1 MRKRIIKYIVFI
13 LFVLYQQMTFATTA
27 DSLSNDTVR
36 VKENVVKK
44 VEAETMVMK
53 NYFSLSKVL
62 IAVIL
67 LTLTYFFL
75 KVVSAILSVWAE
87 KSTKHRITI
96 KGLIPL
102 TRIIVWFGT
111 FTFIL
116 VAVFRP
122 PLASILAFAASIG
135 VAVGFAAQDF
145 LKNIF
150 GGIVII
156 IDKPFQIGDKVE
168 IGNHYGE
175 VVSIGLRSTRI
186 VTPDDSLV
194 SVPNAEVMNQSVS
207 NANVS
212 EENCQVSTEI
222 YLPLTAN
229 MEIVKQRALE
239 AAKVSKYIF
248 LNKPIVILFSQES
261 FANKVMLKVKVKAYV
276 NDIRNEFIFKSEIT
290 QLLTKEFSN
299 YYQSEID
306 KEFGLD

>member
-1 MRKRIIKYIVFI
+1 MKKRIIKYII
-13 LFVLYQQMTFATTA
+13 LIFFVLNQQVVFATTV
-27 DSLSNDTVR
+27 DNFSSDTTQ
-36 VKENVVKK
+36 VKENVIKK
-44 VEAETMVMK
+44 VEAETSVMK
-53 NYFSLSKVL
+53 NYFSFTKVL
-62 IAVIL
+62 ITIIL
-67 LTLTYFFL
+67 LTLTFFFL
-75 KVVSAILSVWAE
+75 KVVSAILSAWSE
-87 KSTKHRITI
+87 KNTKHRIVI
-96 KGLIPL
+96 KGLIPI

-135 VAVGFAAQDF
+135 VAVGFAAQDL

-150 GGIVII
+150 GGIAII
-156 IDKPFQIGDKVE
+156 IDNPFQIGDKVE

-186 VTPDDSLV
+186 VTPDDSVV
-194 SVPNAEVMNQSVS
+194 SVPNSAIMSQPVS

-222 YLPLTAN
+222 FLPLTAN
-229 MEIVKQRALE
+229 MEVVKQRALE

-248 LNKPIVILFSQES
+248 LNKPIVVLFSQEN
-261 FANKVMLKVKVKAYV
+261 FANMVMLKVKVKAYV

-290 QLLTKEFSN
+290 QILTKEFSN
-299 YYQSEID
+299 YYI
-306 KEFGLD
+306 K

>member
-1 MRKRIIKYIVFI
+1 MKKRIIKYIIFTV
-13 LFVLYQQMTFATTA
+13 FVLCQQMTFATTV
-27 DSLSNDTVR
+27 DSLLVDSVE
-36 VKENVVKK
+36 VKQSVVKK
-44 VEAETMVMK
+44 VEAETQTMK
-53 NYFSLSKVL
+53 NYFSISKVL
-62 IAVIL
+62 VSIVL
-67 LTLTYFFL
+67 LTLTFFFL
-75 KVVSAILSVWAE
+75 KVVSALLSVWAE

-102 TRIIVWFGT
+102 IKIIAWLGT

-135 VAVGFAAQDF
+135 VAVGFAAQDL

-168 IGNHYGE
+168 IGSHYGE
-175 VVSIGLRSTRI
+175 VISIGLRSTRI
-186 VTPDDSLV
+186 VTPDDNRV

-207 NANVS
+207 NANAS
-212 EENCQVSTEI
+212 EENCQVSTEV

-229 MEIVKQRALE
+229 MDIVKQRALE

-248 LNKPIVILFSQES
+248 LNKYLQI
-261 FANKVMLKVKVKAYV
+261 K
-276 NDIRNEFIFKSEIT
+276 
-290 QLLTKEFSN
+290 
-299 YYQSEID
+299 
-306 KEFGLD
+306 

>member
-1 MRKRIIKYIVFI
+1 MKKRIIKYIIFAV
-13 LFVLYQQMTFATTA
+13 FVLCQQIAFATPV
-27 DSLSNDTVR
+27 DSLSTDTVQ
-36 VKENVVKK
+36 VKENVVIK
-44 VEAETMVMK
+44 VEAETKVMK

-62 IAVIL
+62 ISVVL
-67 LTLTYFFL
+67 LTLTFFFL
-75 KVVSAILSVWAE
+75 KIVSAILSVWAE

-111 FTFIL
+111 LTFIL

-156 IDKPFQIGDKVE
+156 IDRPFQIGDKVE

-229 MEIVKQRALE
+229 MEIIKQRALE

-248 LNKPIVILFSQES
+248 LNKPIVVLFSQES
-261 FANKVMLKVKVKAYV
+261 FANMVMLKVKVKAYV

-299 YYQSEID
+299 YYKSEV
-306 KEFGLD
+306 E

>member
-1 MRKRIIKYIVFI
+1 MKKRVIKYIIFI
-13 LFVLYQQMTFATTA
+13 VFVLFQQMAFATVV
-27 DSLSNDTVR
+27 DSLSIDTIES
-36 VKENVVKK
+36 KENVIKK
-44 VEAETMVMK
+44 VEAETQVMK
-53 NYFSLSKVL
+53 NYFSLTKVL
-62 IAVIL
+62 IAIVL

-75 KVVSAILSVWAE
+75 KVVSSVLSAWAE

-96 KGLIPL
+96 KGLIPIL
-102 TRIIVWFGT
+102 RIVVWFGT

-135 VAVGFAAQDF
+135 VAVGFAAQDL

-194 SVPNAEVMNQSVS
+194 SVPNSDVMNQSVS

-248 LNKPIVILFSQES
+248 LNKPIVVLFSQES

-290 QLLTKEFSN
+290 QLLTKEFSD
-299 YYQSEID
+299 YYKSEM
-306 KEFGLD
+306 E

>member
-1 MRKRIIKYIVFI
+1 MKKRIIKYIIFSV
-13 LFVLYQQMTFATTA
+13 FVLFQQMTFATTV
-27 DSLSNDTVR
+27 DSLSTDTAH

-44 VEAETMVMK
+44 VEAETKVMK

-62 IAVIL
+62 ISVVL
-67 LTLTYFFL
+67 LTLTFFFL
-75 KVVSAILSVWAE
+75 KIVSAILSVWAE

-156 IDKPFQIGDKVE
+156 IDRPFQIGDKVE

-248 LNKPIVILFSQES
+248 LNKPIVVLFSQES
-261 FANKVMLKVKVKAYV
+261 FANMVMLKVKVKAYV

-299 YYQSEID
+299 YYKSEI
-306 KEFGLD
+306 E

>member
-1 MRKRIIKYIVFI
+1 MKKHIIKYIIIIAFI
-13 LFVLYQQMTFATTA
+13 LCQNTVFA
-27 DSLSNDTVR
+27 DQVVSLASDTIQTR
-36 VKENVVKK
+36 ENVVSK
-44 VEAETMVMK
+44 VEAEAKVMK
-53 NYFSLSKVL
+53 NYFSFTKVL
-62 IAVIL
+62 ITAIIL
-67 LTLTYFFL
+67 ILTFFFL
-75 KVVSAILSVWAE
+75 KVASAVLSAWAE

-96 KGLIPL
+96 KGIIPII
-102 TRIIVWFGT
+102 RIIVWFGV

-116 VAVFRP
+116 VAIFRP
-122 PLASILAFAASIG
+122 PLASVLAFAASVG
-135 VAVGFAAQDF
+135 VAVGFAAQDL
-145 LKNIF
+145 LKNVF

-194 SVPNAEVMNQSVS
+194 SVPNAEVMNQPVS

-248 LNKPIVILFSQES
+248 LNKPIVVLFSQES
-261 FANKVMLKVKVKAYV
+261 FATKVMLKVKVKAYV

-290 QLLTKEFSN
+290 QLLTNEFSN
-299 YYQSEID
+299 YYKNDFNNNS
-306 KEFGLD
+306 K